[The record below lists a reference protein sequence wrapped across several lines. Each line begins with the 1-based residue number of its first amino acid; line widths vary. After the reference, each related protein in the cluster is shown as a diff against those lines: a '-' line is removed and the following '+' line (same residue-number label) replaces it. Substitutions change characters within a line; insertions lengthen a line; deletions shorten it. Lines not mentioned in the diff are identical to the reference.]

1 MFSKSKSRHPLSV
14 CADCGA
20 TDPSWASVNRG
31 ILICSDCASV
41 HRSLGRQ
48 ISQVKCLKHG
58 VWIPEQLT
66 MVQSLYSCGA
76 NRSVIICGGRGR
88 Y

>member
-58 VWIPEQLT
+58 TWIPEQLT

-76 NRSVIICGGRGR
+76 NR
-88 Y
+88 

>member
-1 MFSKSKSRHPLSV
+1 MFSSSKSKSRHPLSV

-20 TDPSWASVNRG
+20 GDPSWASVNRG

-58 VWIPEQLT
+58 TWIPEQLT

-76 NRSVIICGGRGR
+76 NR
-88 Y
+88 